1 MKLQQLSV
9 FLENRP
15 GRLSAPC
22 DVLAEKGIDILTL
35 SLADSEQ
42 FGIMRLIVAD
52 WQRAK
57 KALEFNGWLVN
68 LTEVLAVE
76 VDDEPGGLAKIL
88 GVVEQADLNIEYM
101 YAFTKRLHDRPV
113 MVFRFADP
121 SAAIE
126 VMSNAGI
133 SILKDLQ
140 ACAG

>member
-15 GRLSAPC
+15 GRLGAPC
-22 DVLAEKGIDILTL
+22 KVLADKGIDILTL
-35 SLADSEQ
+35 SLADTEQ
-42 FGIMRLIVAD
+42 FGIMRLIVGD

-57 KALEFNGWLVN
+57 KALEFNGWIVN

-88 GVVEQADLNIEYM
+88 SILEGENLNIEYM
-101 YAFTKRLHDRPV
+101 YAFTKRLNDRPV

-121 SAAIE
+121 SAAID
-126 VMSNAGI
+126 VIRDADI
-133 SILKDLQ
+133 SIISDLQ
-140 ACAG
+140 A

>member
-22 DVLAEKGIDILTL
+22 DVLAEKGI
-35 SLADSEQ
+35 
-42 FGIMRLIVAD
+42 D